1 MMIIISVSSAGG
13 GGGGIG
19 RFAVLN
25 STVHLPVL
33 GLYASILLSV
43 SLGCIIRTAVQ
54 RDKGKEM

>member
-13 GGGGIG
+13 GGGIG

-25 STVHLPVL
+25 SSVHLPVL

-43 SLGCIIRTAVQ
+43 SLACIIRTAVQ